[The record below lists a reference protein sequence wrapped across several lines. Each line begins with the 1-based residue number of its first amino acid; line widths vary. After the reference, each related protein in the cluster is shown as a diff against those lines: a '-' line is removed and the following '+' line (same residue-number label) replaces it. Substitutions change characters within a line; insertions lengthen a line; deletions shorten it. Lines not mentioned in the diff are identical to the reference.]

1 MQDFWFRVS
10 LPVVFSALAALLLW
24 GIFSAIPALLF
35 MVVVLLIMMAHRARQ
50 LFKLEQWLNDARIET
65 IPEAGG
71 IWEEAFSQ
79 LYKMVKRHNQTKQ
92 ELAEELRH
100 IEQATAAFPEGVAI
114 LNEVNRL
121 EWFNPLAQQHFD
133 LDAEHDIMQ
142 DITYLVRQPE
152 FIEYLQESNFSKPLM
167 MRPARHDDMVLS
179 IKLIPYGGNKR
190 LLISRDIT
198 QFERIEA
205 MRRDF
210 VSNVSHELRTPLT
223 VVSGFVENLQDMPDL
238 NQDSARRALHLMAE
252 QTRRMD
258 NLVADLL
265 TLSRLENE
273 QSPLHEEAVDM
284 NELLN
289 EVYRDG
295 ELLSG
300 ARHPLRMEIES
311 TVNLLGNRDELRSA
325 FSNLLSNAIRY
336 TPEGGPI
343 LLRWFEHDG
352 QPVFSVQDSG
362 IGIAPQHI
370 PRLTER
376 FYRVDRSRSRET
388 GGTGL
393 GLAIVKH
400 IAMRH
405 QAKLEILS
413 EEGKGSTFSLVFPNR
428 RRMTEDRRQEDRLQ
442 ITEVSRLRRV
452 L

>member
-1 MQDFWFRVS
+1 LQDFWLRVS
-10 LPVVFSALAALLLW
+10 LPVVFSALIALLLW

-35 MVVVLLIMMAHRARQ
+35 MVAVLLILMAHRARQ
-50 LFKLEQWLNDARIET
+50 LLKLGQWLNDGARIET

-71 IWEEAFSQ
+71 IWEEAFAQ
-79 LYKMVKRHNQTKQ
+79 LYRMVKRHNQTKQ

-100 IEQATAAFPEGVAI
+100 IEQATAALPEGVAI
-114 LNEVNRL
+114 LNDGNRL
-121 EWFNPLAQQHFD
+121 EWFNPIAQQHFD
-133 LDAEHDIMQ
+133 LDATHDIMQ

-152 FIEYLQESNFSKPLM
+152 FVEYLHEADFSKPLM
-167 MRPARHDDMVLS
+167 MRPSRHDDMVLS
-179 IKLIPYGGNKR
+179 IKFIPYGGNKR

-198 QFERIEA
+198 QFERVAA

-210 VSNVSHELRTPLT
+210 VANVSHELRTPLT

-238 NQDSARRALHLMAE
+238 NQESARRALHLMAE

-265 TLSRLENE
+265 TLSQLENE

-284 NELLN
+284 QELLN
-289 EVYRDG
+289 EIYHEG
-295 ELLSG
+295 EVLSG
-300 ARHPLRMEIES
+300 GQHPLRMEVAS
-311 TVNLLGNRDELRSA
+311 LNLLGGRDELRSA

-336 TPEGGPI
+336 TPPGGAI
-343 LLRWFEHDG
+343 VLRWFERGD
-352 QPVFSVQDSG
+352 QSVFAVQDSG
-362 IGIAPQHI
+362 IGIAAQHI

-405 QAKLEILS
+405 QAILEVVS
-413 EEGKGSTFSLVFPNR
+413 EESKGSTFALVFPVKRILENR
-428 RRMTEDRRQEDRLQ
+428 RLD
-442 ITEVSRLRRV
+442 LRGT
-452 L
+452 

>member
-35 MVVVLLIMMAHRARQ
+35 MVVVLLIVMAHRARQ

-92 ELAEELRH
+92 ELADELQH
-100 IEQATAAFPEGVAI
+100 MEQATAALPEGVAI
-114 LNEVNRL
+114 LNDVNRI

-152 FIEYLQESNFSKPLM
+152 FVEYIQESNFNNPLM

-179 IKLIPYGGNKR
+179 IKLIPYGVNKR

-198 QFERIEA
+198 QFERVEA

-210 VSNVSHELRTPLT
+210 VANVSHELRTPLT

-238 NQDSARRALHLMAE
+238 SQDSARRALHLMAE

-300 ARHPLRMEIES
+300 AQHPLRMEIAS
-311 TVNLLGNRDELRSA
+311 AANLLGNRDELRSA
-325 FSNLLSNAIRY
+325 FDNLLSNAIRY
-336 TPEGGPI
+336 TPEGGAI
-343 LLRWFEHDG
+343 LLRWFERGG

-362 IGIAPQHI
+362 IGIAAQHI

-405 QAKLEILS
+405 QAKLEVLS
-413 EEGKGSTFSLVFPNR
+413 EEGKGSTFCLVFPNR
-428 RRMTEDRRQEDRLQ
+428 RRMT
-442 ITEVSRLRRV
+442 
-452 L
+452 

>member
-1 MQDFWFRVS
+1 LQDFWLRVS
-10 LPVVFSALAALLLW
+10 LPVVFSALGALLLW
-24 GIFSAIPALLF
+24 AMFSAIPALLF
-35 MVVVLLIMMAHRARQ
+35 MVAVLLILMAHRARQ
-50 LFKLEQWLNDARIET
+50 LLKLGQWLNDGARIET

-71 IWEEAFSQ
+71 IWEEAFAQ
-79 LYKMVKRHNQTKQ
+79 LYRMVKRHNQTKQ

-100 IEQATAAFPEGVAI
+100 IEQATAALPEGVAI
-114 LNEVNRL
+114 LNDGNRL
-121 EWFNPLAQQHFD
+121 EWFNPIAQQHFD
-133 LDAEHDIMQ
+133 LDATHDIMQ

-152 FIEYLQESNFSKPLM
+152 FIEYLHEADFSKPLM
-167 MRPARHDDMVLS
+167 MRPSRHDDMVLS
-179 IKLIPYGGNKR
+179 IKFIPYGGNKR

-198 QFERIEA
+198 QFERVAA

-210 VSNVSHELRTPLT
+210 VANVSHELRTPLT

-265 TLSRLENE
+265 TLSQLENE

-284 NELLN
+284 RELLN
-289 EVYRDG
+289 DVYHEGEV
-295 ELLSG
+295 LSG
-300 ARHPLRMEIES
+300 GQHPLRMEVAS
-311 TVNLLGNRDELRSA
+311 VDLLGSRDELRSA

-336 TPEGGPI
+336 TPPGGAI
-343 LLRWFEHDG
+343 LLRWFERAD
-352 QPVFSVQDSG
+352 QLVFAVQDSG

-405 QAKLEILS
+405 QATLEVLS
-413 EEGKGSTFSLVFPNR
+413 EEGKGSTFALVFPVKRILENR
-428 RRMTEDRRQEDRLQ
+428 RLD
-442 ITEVSRLRRV
+442 LRGT
-452 L
+452 

>member
-1 MQDFWFRVS
+1 LQDFWFHVS
-10 LPVVFSALAALLLW
+10 LPILFSVLFALLVW
-24 GIFSAIPALLF
+24 GVLSATHALFF
-35 MVVVLLIMMAHRARQ
+35 MLLVMLILMARHAWQ
-50 LFKLEQWLNDARIET
+50 LYKLGKWLNDARLET

-71 IWEEAFSQ
+71 IWDEVFSK
-79 LYKMVKRHNQTKQ
+79 LYRMVKQQNLTKEKLTT
-92 ELAEELRH
+92 ELQH
-100 IEQATAAFPEGVAI
+100 MEQATAALPEGVAI
-114 LNEVNRL
+114 LNEVNRI

-133 LDAEHDIMQ
+133 LDAEHDITQ

-152 FIEYLQESNFSKPLM
+152 FVEYIQESNFNNPLI

-179 IKLIPYGGNKR
+179 IKLIPYGVNKR

-198 QFERIEA
+198 QFERIAA

-210 VSNVSHELRTPLT
+210 VANVSHELRTPLT
-223 VVSGFVENLQDMPDL
+223 VVNGFVENLQDMPDL
-238 NQDSARRALHLMAE
+238 SQESARRALFLMAE

-265 TLSRLENE
+265 TLSQLENE
-273 QSPLHEEAVDM
+273 QSPLREESVDM

-300 ARHPLRMEIES
+300 GQHPLHMEIAS
-311 TVNLLGNRDELRSA
+311 AANLLGNRDELRSA

-336 TPEGGPI
+336 TPEGGAI
-343 LLRWFEHDG
+343 LFRWFERG
-352 QPVFSVQDSG
+352 EQPVFSVQDSG
-362 IGIAPQHI
+362 IGIAAQHI

-405 QAKLEILS
+405 QAKLEVLS
-413 EEGKGSTFSLVFPNR
+413 EEGKGSTFFLVFPSR
-428 RRMTEDRRQEDRLQ
+428 RLVT
-442 ITEVSRLRRV
+442 
-452 L
+452 

>member
-1 MQDFWFRVS
+1 LQDFWFRVS
-10 LPVVFSALAALLLW
+10 LPVVFSALMALLLW

-35 MVVVLLIMMAHRARQ
+35 MVVVLLIVMAHRARQ

-71 IWEEAFSQ
+71 IWEESFSQ

-92 ELAEELRH
+92 ELADELQH
-100 IEQATAAFPEGVAI
+100 MEQATAALPEGVAI
-114 LNEVNRL
+114 LNDVNRI
-121 EWFNPLAQQHFD
+121 EWFNPVAQQHFD

-152 FIEYLQESNFSKPLM
+152 FVEYIQESNFNNPLM

-179 IKLIPYGGNKR
+179 IKLIPYGVNKR

-198 QFERIEA
+198 QFERVEA

-210 VSNVSHELRTPLT
+210 VANVSHELRTPLT
-223 VVSGFVENLQDMPDL
+223 VVSGFVENLQDMHDL
-238 NQDSARRALHLMAE
+238 SQDSARRALHLMAE

-265 TLSRLENE
+265 TLSRLENA
-273 QSPLHEEAVDM
+273 QSPLHEETVDM

-300 ARHPLRMEIES
+300 AQHPLRMEIAS
-311 TVNLLGNRDELRSA
+311 AVNLLGNRDELRSA

-336 TPEGGPI
+336 TPEGGAI
-343 LLRWFEHDG
+343 LLRWFERGG

-362 IGIAPQHI
+362 IGIAAQHI

-405 QAKLEILS
+405 QAKLEVLS
-413 EEGKGSTFSLVFPNR
+413 EEGEGSTFSLVFPNR
-428 RRMTEDRRQEDRLQ
+428 RQMSTGL
-442 ITEVSRLRRV
+442 SH
-452 L
+452 